1 MKIVILM
8 FGVCFCARAIED
20 KPRRTKPTEA
30 TTTTTQATTASTPAP
45 SLDEVVREDL
55 DSDHAQDLFTSN
67 EMRFKLTRELI
78 EGKIFDK
85 FKVFNQLKY

>member
-20 KPRRTKPTEA
+20 KPRRTKPTE
-30 TTTTTQATTASTPAP
+30 ATTASTPAP